1 MQVSS
6 GQIRIPT
13 KKAPLPKKVVLDW
26 TDYCNAKCFFCPRES
41 YEKHIGGSGSFIPFE
56 KIKKFATVLK
66 EVEIFCISSA
76 IGEPLLHPELEEILG
91 WLYELNP
98 SIKLQTVTNGTA
110 LTASKAG
117 WFAGHLD
124 WLSVSLNAANG
135 EAHMRDMFPHLAK
148 RGIDAQKRWDLHLRH
163 MAEFIA
169 ALPPDDRKRIRFQ
182 MVTHRDN
189 VKDAVD
195 FVRLVKNLG
204 GTQAG
209 LPNIMVHPDTVDR
222 SLFWIKDQYNDLME
236 EACSV
241 GAQLG
246 VQVNAG
252 RFFTS
257 VKQILDL
264 DKVCRDPLDVA
275 YVSRSSV
282 GAPCCQWSEQG
293 IEVDTYSDDGF
304 ERYWNN
310 EILAKL
316 RQKRDSRSCR
326 VCGMA
331 RVFDETS
338 FHFSPYLKK
347 TLVESGKLSEVDNV
361 DDYPDAN
368 LVLRCNENQID
379 LPSIRRTLL
388 RLNLSVD
395 AAKQIAV
402 QGVGALPDLEEACW
416 QAFQNLETPVADDG
430 LDLGGPFLG
439 VGWGPPLYAPEN
451 MMSARAISASRGASA
466 FVRVAPGL
474 DHVVRLRIY
483 ESRPDRLQTQLQV
496 EICGLPI
503 ETGLS
508 SIGDERSVLVG
519 IIPSEV
525 TSRFA
530 GRLWIKVGCVN
541 DNGERLAGTV
551 FLSRL
556 ELAQADEAQ
565 KAEYRFAIERK
576 MLTAQ
581 KLEIAELEKQVAALQ
596 ARVSELDTLLKATY
610 GSHSWQITAP
620 LRAIRKLAHH

>member
-1 MQVSS
+1 MGPSPS
-6 GQIRIPT
+6 
-13 KKAPLPKKVVLDW
+13 PL
-26 TDYCNAKCFFCPRES
+26 
-41 YEKHIGGSGSFIPFE
+41 
-56 KIKKFATVLK
+56 
-66 EVEIFCISSA
+66 
-76 IGEPLLHPELEEILG
+76 
-91 WLYELNP
+91 
-98 SIKLQTVTNGTA
+98 
-110 LTASKAG
+110 
-117 WFAGHLD
+117 
-124 WLSVSLNAANG
+124 
-135 EAHMRDMFPHLAK
+135 
-148 RGIDAQKRWDLHLRH
+148 
-163 MAEFIA
+163 AEFIA

-293 IEVDTYSDDGF
+293 IEVDAYSDDGF

-310 EILAKL
+310 DILARL

-326 VCGMA
+326 VCGMS

-347 TLVESGKLSEVDNV
+347 TLVESGKLSEVDSV

-368 LVLRCNENQID
+368 LVLRCNENEID

-395 AAKQIAV
+395 AAKQIAI
-402 QGVGALPDLEEACW
+402 QGVGALPDLEDSMLAS
-416 QAFQNLETPVADDG
+416 V
-430 LDLGGPFLG
+430 
-439 VGWGPPLYAPEN
+439 PE
-451 MMSARAISASRGASA
+451 S
-466 FVRVAPGL
+466 
-474 DHVVRLRIY
+474 
-483 ESRPDRLQTQLQV
+483 
-496 EICGLPI
+496 
-503 ETGLS
+503 
-508 SIGDERSVLVG
+508 
-519 IIPSEV
+519 
-525 TSRFA
+525 
-530 GRLWIKVGCVN
+530 
-541 DNGERLAGTV
+541 
-551 FLSRL
+551 
-556 ELAQADEAQ
+556 
-565 KAEYRFAIERK
+565 
-576 MLTAQ
+576 
-581 KLEIAELEKQVAALQ
+581 
-596 ARVSELDTLLKATY
+596 
-610 GSHSWQITAP
+610 
-620 LRAIRKLAHH
+620 